1 MQTPIRKYD
10 KIPRQ
15 KSDPHITEDKFNE
28 LIAKKDRLIK
38 ISRPKEAAEVQRMA
52 LMGDFS
58 ENAGYQLAKSR
69 LRGINNK
76 VTEIEDLLARAE
88 IISSPHNKEEVELG
102 SVVVL
107 EKKGLQKEYRILGSA
122 ETNPDKG
129 IISHNSPLGQALLGK
144 KIGEIIE
151 LDSPRGPIIY
161 KIIKI
166 K

>member
-69 LRGINNK
+69 LRGINNR

-88 IISSPHNKEEVELG
+88 IIRNPHNQEEVELG
-102 SVVVL
+102 AVVTL
-107 EKKGLQKEYRILGSA
+107 EKSGLQKDYRILGSA
-122 ETNPDKG
+122 ETNPDLG
-129 IISHNSPLGQALLGK
+129 IISHNSPLGQALIGK
-144 KIGEIIE
+144 KVGEVVS
-151 LDSPRGPIIY
+151 LTSPRGPINY